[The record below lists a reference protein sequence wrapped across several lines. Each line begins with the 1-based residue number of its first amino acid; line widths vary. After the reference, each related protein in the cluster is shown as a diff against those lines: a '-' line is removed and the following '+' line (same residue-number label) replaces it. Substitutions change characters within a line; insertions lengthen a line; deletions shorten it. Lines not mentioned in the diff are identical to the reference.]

1 MEENSLLISV
11 IIPMYNSAGTI
22 IRALESIRNQTFRC
36 SYEVLIINDGSND
49 DSKKCVEAY
58 IVNNDLKNFI
68 LMDQN
73 NSGVSKARNRGL
85 ISAKGKYIAFL
96 DADDYW
102 VENKI
107 EKQMFFLEKGFDFV
121 CGLRNN
127 EKISFPYKLENENE
141 YALIS
146 LNKLLIKVVG
156 QTSTAIFD
164 HKVIKNSG
172 VFDEEQRYSED
183 ANLWM
188 KISKSNRMI
197 ILNEILVQTDN
208 DYGNTGLSS
217 NLIEMEKGVRKN
229 IKEMYELNRI
239 NFVQYLFF
247 NFFSYIK
254 YLKRRYL

>member
-11 IIPMYNSAGTI
+11 IIPMYNSAKTI
-22 IRALESIRNQTFRC
+22 VRALESVRNQNIRYP
-36 SYEVLIINDGSND
+36 YEVLIINDGSTD
-49 DSKKCVEAY
+49 DSTKYVKDY
-58 IVNNDLKNFI
+58 IVNNGLNNFI
-68 LMDQN
+68 LIDQD
-73 NSGVSKARNRGL
+73 NSGVSKARNRGI

-107 EKQMFFLEKGFDFV
+107 EKQMLFLEKGFDFV

-127 EKISFPYKLENENE
+127 EKISFPYKLENE
-141 YALIS
+141 YAVIS

-156 QTSTAIFD
+156 QTSTAIFNR
-164 HKVIKNSG
+164 KVIDNSG
-172 VFDEEQRYSED
+172 FFDEEQRYSED

-188 KISKSNRMI
+188 KISKSNKMI
-197 ILNEILVQTDN
+197 ILNEVLVRTDN

-217 NLIEMEKGVRKN
+217 NLVAMENGVRKN

>member
-22 IRALESIRNQTFRC
+22 IRALESVRNQTFRC
-36 SYEVLIINDGSND
+36 SYEVLIINDGSKD
-49 DSKKCVEAY
+49 DSKKYVEDY
-58 IVNNDLKNFI
+58 IFNNNLKNFI
-68 LMDQN
+68 LINQD
-73 NSGVSKARNRGL
+73 NSGVSKTRNRGL

-102 VENKI
+102 VKNKI
-107 EKQMFFLEKGFDFV
+107 EKQVLFLEKGFDFV

-127 EKISFPYKLENENE
+127 EKISFPYKLENE
-141 YALIS
+141 YAVIS

-156 QTSTAIFD
+156 QTSTAIFNR
-164 HKVIKNSG
+164 KVIENSG
-172 VFDEEQRYSED
+172 VFDEDQRYSED

-188 KISKSNRMI
+188 KISKSNKMI
-197 ILNEILVQTDN
+197 ILNEVLVRTDN

-217 NLIEMEKGVRKN
+217 NLVEMENGVKKN

-247 NFFSYIK
+247 IFFSYIK

>member
-1 MEENSLLISV
+1 MEENSLLVSV
-11 IIPMYNSAGTI
+11 IIPMYNASKTI
-22 IRALESIRNQTFRC
+22 VRALESVRNQKIRYP
-36 SYEVLIINDGSND
+36 YEVLIINDGSTD
-49 DSKKCVEAY
+49 DSTKYVKDY
-58 IVNNDLKNFI
+58 IVNNGLKNFI
-68 LMDQN
+68 LIDQD
-73 NSGVSKARNRGL
+73 NSGVSKARNRGI

-127 EKISFPYKLENENE
+127 EKISFPYKLENE
-141 YALIS
+141 YAVIS

-156 QTSTAIFD
+156 QTSTAIFNR
-164 HKVIKNSG
+164 KVIDNSG
-172 VFDEEQRYSED
+172 FFDEEQRYSED

-188 KISKSNRMI
+188 KISKSNKMI
-197 ILNEILVQTDN
+197 ILNEVLVRTDN

-217 NLIEMEKGVRKN
+217 NLVAMENGVRKN